1 MRRLN
6 TFCSVRTKSV
16 QPWARPAWDLT
27 RRQYGVV
34 ARRQLLELGMPEG
47 EIRGRLEGGQLH
59 RLWAGVYAV
68 GRPDVGRLGR
78 FAAGTLACGAGAQ
91 LSHGSAAD
99 LWRIR
104 RQAEGPI
111 DVAVPSASFP
121 RRRGIR
127 LHRRANLG
135 PPRFVR
141 GIPVADPVSVLIDL
155 AAELGTEEVE
165 DAVNEAD
172 RLDLIRTHRL
182 RPALDREPSR
192 PGVGRLKRILDAQT
206 FSRAANALERRFL
219 AIVRDAG
226 IPPPETQRRL
236 GRYRVDF
243 FWPELGFVVE
253 TDSLRHHRTAA
264 EQAVDLGR
272 DQAHARAGLRSLR
285 FTHSQV
291 FHRPDHVREVLID
304 AFRHLPEPGT

>member
-1 MRRLN
+1 MG
-6 TFCSVRTKSV
+6 TKSV
-16 QPWARPAWDLT
+16 QPWARAAWDLT
-27 RRQYGVV
+27 RRQHGVV
-34 ARRQLLELGMPEG
+34 ARRQLLDLGMSPG

-68 GRPDVGRLGR
+68 GRPEVGRLGR
-78 FAAGTLACGAGAQ
+78 FKAATLACGEGAR

-104 RQAEGPI
+104 KRPDGSV
-111 DVAVPSASFP
+111 DVTVSSASFP

-135 PPRFVR
+135 PFRVVR
-141 GIPVADPVSVLIDL
+141 GIPVGDPISVLIDL
-155 AAELGTEEVE
+155 ASELPVPEVE

-182 RPALDREPSR
+182 RPALDDVPTR
-192 PGVGRLKRILDAQT
+192 PGVGQLKRILDAQT

-226 IPPPETQRRL
+226 ISPPETQRRL
-236 GRYRVDF
+236 GPNRVDF
-243 FWPELGFVVE
+243 FWPDLDFVVE

-291 FHRPDHVREVLID
+291 FHRPDNVREVLID
-304 AFRHLPEPGT
+304 AFNHLAT

>member
-1 MRRLN
+1 M
-6 TFCSVRTKSV
+6 SS
-16 QPWARPAWDLT
+16 
-27 RRQYGVV
+27 
-34 ARRQLLELGMPEG
+34 E

-68 GRPDVGRLGR
+68 GRPDAGRLGR
-78 FAAGTLACGAGAQ
+78 FMGATLACGVGAR

-104 RQAEGPI
+104 QQAGGPI

-121 RRRGIR
+121 RRGGIR

-141 GIPVADPVSVLIDL
+141 GIPIADPVSVLIDL
-155 AAELGTEEVE
+155 ATELATEEVE

-182 RPALDREPSR
+182 RPALDREPGR

-226 IPPPETQRRL
+226 LPAPSTQRRL

-243 FWPELGFVVE
+243 FWADLGFVVE
-253 TDSLRHHRTAA
+253 TDSLRHHRTVA

-272 DQAHARAGLRSLR
+272 DQTHARAGLRSLR

-291 FHRPDHVREVLID
+291 FHRPDHVRAVLVD
-304 AFRHLPEPGT
+304 AFRHFSSPAA

>member
-1 MRRLN
+1 
-6 TFCSVRTKSV
+6 
-16 QPWARPAWDLT
+16 
-27 RRQYGVV
+27 
-34 ARRQLLELGMPEG
+34 MPEG

-68 GRPDVGRLGR
+68 GRPDLGRLGR
-78 FAAGTLACGAGAQ
+78 FKAATLVCGDGAQ

-104 RQAEGPI
+104 QQAGGPI
-111 DVAVPSASFP
+111 DIAVPSASFP

-135 PPRFVR
+135 PPKFVR
-141 GIPVADPVSVLIDL
+141 GIPLGDPVSVLIDL
-155 AAELGTEEVE
+155 AVEFPTHEVE

-172 RLDLIRTHRL
+172 RLDLIRTAHL
-182 RPALDREPSR
+182 PAALDSHSPR
-192 PGVGRLKRILDAQT
+192 PGTGRLKRILDAQT

-236 GRYRVDF
+236 GRNRVDF
-243 FWPELGFVVE
+243 FWPALGFVVE

-304 AFRHLPEPGT
+304 ALRHLHDHRPLSSPR

>member
-1 MRRLN
+1 M
-6 TFCSVRTKSV
+6 S
-16 QPWARPAWDLT
+16 P
-27 RRQYGVV
+27 
-34 ARRQLLELGMPEG
+34 G

-78 FAAGTLACGAGAQ
+78 FKAATLACGEGAR

-104 RQAEGPI
+104 KQPDGPVDI
-111 DVAVPSASFP
+111 AVSSTSFP

-135 PPRFVR
+135 PLRVVR

-155 AAELGTEEVE
+155 ASELSAPEVE

-172 RLDLIRTHRL
+172 RLDLIRTNRL
-182 RPALDREPSR
+182 RPALDREPRR
-192 PGVGRLKRILDAQT
+192 PGVGQLKRILDAQT

-226 IPPPETQRRL
+226 LPPPETQRHI
-236 GRYRVDF
+236 GRNRVDF
-243 FWPELGFVVE
+243 FWLALGFVVE

-272 DQAHARAGLRSLR
+272 DQAHARDGLRSLR

-291 FHRPDHVREVLID
+291 FHRPDHVREVLLD
-304 AFRHLPEPGT
+304 AFRHLAA